1 METNPDPQDEN
12 PFRYCGEYFDVET
25 GTYYLRARYYDPGI
39 GRFTQQ
45 DTHWNTANSIYGDNP
60 QKTNEREDKL
70 GLKTYSYAP
79 QITAVMQSGNLYVY
93 GVSNPVAYVDQ
104 DGQIQFFD
112 ETIGFCPDAALWK
125 GPSGNEY
132 IDYWIRQLLKIL
144 DYLQTGSTHAAFNEI
159 ETTQLWIEAYRV
171 DDLVALRKV
180 KICGHMRELDFCDN
194 EAFHGDTA
202 KMIPFTQFREVIQTT
217 ARQFLDDVLAQ
228 LPNALEEMITLRE
241 IKCMLG

>member
-1 METNPDPQDEN
+1 M
-12 PFRYCGEYFDVET
+12 
-25 GTYYLRARYYDPGI
+25 
-39 GRFTQQ
+39 
-45 DTHWNTANSIYGDNP
+45 
-60 QKTNEREDKL
+60 
-70 GLKTYSYAP
+70 
-79 QITAVMQSGNLYVY
+79 
-93 GVSNPVAYVDQ
+93 
-104 DGQIQFFD
+104 
-112 ETIGFCPDAALWK
+112 
-125 GPSGNEY
+125 
-132 IDYWIRQLLKIL
+132 LKIL

-228 LPNALEEMITLRE
+228 LPDALEEMITLRE